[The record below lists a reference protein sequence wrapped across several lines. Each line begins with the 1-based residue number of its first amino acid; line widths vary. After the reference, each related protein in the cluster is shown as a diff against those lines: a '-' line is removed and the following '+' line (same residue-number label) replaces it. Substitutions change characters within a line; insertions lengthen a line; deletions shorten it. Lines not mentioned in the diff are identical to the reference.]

1 MTTEIFENALVVTA
15 DDMFNGYVVTENGLI
30 IEVGE
35 GRAPERGLDL
45 KGDYLL
51 PGLIE
56 IHTDNLEAHFLPR
69 PKVLWQVDSAVQ
81 AYDGQIATSGITTV
95 FDSLRV
101 GTDEHENRTEF
112 VTMTIQLADALARA
126 RSAGILRVDHRTHL
140 RCEVPTLDVVPALEA
155 FIARYPV
162 DLISLMDH
170 TPGQRQFRDLDKYFI
185 YYGGKTCNSMDEVH
199 AVVSHRQRVGSD
211 RAARHRPTVVE
222 MAHKAG
228 IALASHDDTTL
239 DEVRE
244 SIGQRVRIAE
254 FPTTVEAAAASR
266 EAGMATVMGAPNVVR
281 GGSHSGNVAAVTLA
295 EQGIL
300 DILSSDYVPGSLL
313 VAAFALRDVPAVGGL
328 PGAIDLVTRN
338 PAKATGLEDRGEI
351 RQGKRADL
359 IRVTMPGDHPVVRAV
374 WRDAVRVA

>member
-1 MTTEIFENALVVTA
+1 
-15 DDMFNGYVVTENGLI
+15 
-30 IEVGE
+30 
-35 GRAPERGLDL
+35 
-45 KGDYLL
+45 
-51 PGLIE
+51 
-56 IHTDNLEAHFLPR
+56 
-69 PKVLWQVDSAVQ
+69 VQ

-101 GTDEHENRTEF
+101 GTDEHETRTEF
-112 VTMTIQLADALARA
+112 VTMTMQLAEALERA
-126 RSAGILRVDHRTHL
+126 KSAGLLRVDHRTHL
-140 RCEVPTLDVVPALEA
+140 RCEVPTLDVLDALEA

-185 YYGGKTCNSMDEVH
+185 YYGGKTGKSMDEVH

-239 DEVRE
+239 EEVRE

-266 EAGMATVMGAPNVVR
+266 EAGMATVA
-281 GGSHSGNVAAVTLA
+281 
-295 EQGIL
+295 
-300 DILSSDYVPGSLL
+300 VPGVIHGSGESTSYRCRPTPQPLSDFSTRPPSAWAMAWCPKQTPTSF
-313 VAAFALRDVPAVGGL
+313 VRPSAARIQSSRPAIQPALS
-328 PGAIDLVTRN
+328 
-338 PAKATGLEDRGEI
+338 
-351 RQGKRADL
+351 
-359 IRVTMPGDHPVVRAV
+359 
-374 WRDAVRVA
+374 